1 MNEEKKIF
9 IGSLIT
15 LIISTF
21 FACIFV
27 LIEIDIL
34 IAIFAFLS
42 IGSLITFIILLL
54 KELSKK
60 QSKKDKIIKEK
71 VISNNYQYQ
80 SKIKE
85 KNIKNKQKNKFE
97 FKNEN
102 DRLYEEAVKFYGKN
116 KVKYRNKQ
124 SVIEDYLLEDK
135 TFYKK
140 D

>member
-21 FACIFV
+21 LACIFV

-34 IAIFAFLS
+34 IGIFAFLS

-80 SKIKE
+80 SEIKE
-85 KNIKNKQKNKFE
+85 KNIKNKQKKKFE